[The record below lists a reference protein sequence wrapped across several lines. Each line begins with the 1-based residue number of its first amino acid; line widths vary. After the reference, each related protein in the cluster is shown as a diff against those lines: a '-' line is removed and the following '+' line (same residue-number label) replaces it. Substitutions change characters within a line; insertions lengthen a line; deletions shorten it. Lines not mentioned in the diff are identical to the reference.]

1 MDTLGVQLNL
11 RGYNPWLEIRFNLL
25 VKQHAQHTKKML
37 RISNINTKETTME
50 LYDIDWNVIEKI
62 FDDLEETFNLFNE
75 DEEQ

>member
-1 MDTLGVQLNL
+1 
-11 RGYNPWLEIRFNLL
+11 
-25 VKQHAQHTKKML
+25 
-37 RISNINTKETTME
+37 ME

>member
-1 MDTLGVQLNL
+1 MYINGKDKEPKMDN
-11 RGYNPWLEIRFNLL
+11 
-25 VKQHAQHTKKML
+25 TKKML

-50 LYDIDWNVIEKI
+50 LYDIDWNAIEKI

>member
-1 MDTLGVQLNL
+1 MKFVNL
-11 RGYNPWLEIRFNLL
+11 FNNKQTFSILMVKIRSQ
-25 VKQHAQHTKKML
+25 KWIIQKKIL
-37 RISNINTKETTME
+37 RISNINIKETTME

>member
-1 MDTLGVQLNL
+1 MKFVNL
-11 RGYNPWLEIRFNLL
+11 FNNKQTFSILMVKIRSQ
-25 VKQHAQHTKKML
+25 KWIIQKKML